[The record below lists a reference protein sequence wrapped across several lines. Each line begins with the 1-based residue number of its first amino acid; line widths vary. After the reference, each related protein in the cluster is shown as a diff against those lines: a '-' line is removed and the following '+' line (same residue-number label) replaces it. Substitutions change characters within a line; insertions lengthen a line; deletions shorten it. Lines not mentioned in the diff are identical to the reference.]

1 MMPGIPKSSA
11 SPLIKASIPAGDQL
25 VEPVIGAKLLSLSA
39 ELPRSGA
46 MAMSLTCTH
55 SSRGQSCQGFITS
68 LCAAAAGEDHQPR
81 TRRRNRE
88 LRHPAGVSSGGMLII
103 TRHDRP

>member
-25 VEPVIGAKLLSLSA
+25 VEPVIGAKLLSLST
-39 ELPRSGA
+39 EPPQSGT

-55 SSRGQSCQGFITS
+55 STRGQSCQGFITS
-68 LCAAAAGEDHQPR
+68 LCAAVLLVR
-81 TRRRNRE
+81 TINRGH
-88 LRHPAGVSSGGMLII
+88 LGAIASTG
-103 TRHDRP
+103 TRQA

>member
-1 MMPGIPKSSA
+1 MPGIPKSSA

-25 VEPVIGAKLLSLSA
+25 VEPVIGAKLLSLST

-55 SSRGQSCQGFITS
+55 STRGQSCQGFITS
-68 LCAAAAGEDHQPR
+68 LCAALLLLVR
-81 TRRRNRE
+81 TINRG
-88 LRHPAGVSSGGMLII
+88 HVGAIASTG
-103 TRHDRP
+103 TRQA